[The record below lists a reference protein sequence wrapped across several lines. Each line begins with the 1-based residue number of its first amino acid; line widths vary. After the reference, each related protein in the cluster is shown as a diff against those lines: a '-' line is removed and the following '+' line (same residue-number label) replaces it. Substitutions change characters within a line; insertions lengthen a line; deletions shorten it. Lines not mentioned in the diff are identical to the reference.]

1 MQRKTRFAVFALV
14 LAISGWVFYS
24 LYNTGHR
31 FFDLK
36 IYMRALDWWTSG
48 HDLYSYSQPD
58 FLQGALYFTYPPFAA
73 LLMLPFSFLPLGTVE
88 VLLTIGTV
96 AATIVTTIWIFRA
109 LKLDFKWIIFAIPLI
124 LITEPMRETIPLG
137 QINMLLVLLILMD
150 LLVLAPRGSRWTGI
164 GIGLATAIKLLPG
177 IFIVYLLLTR
187 QWRAAITSMVTAAA
201 ATLIAA
207 AAAPQASWDFWTGA
221 LWDTT
226 RVGRTDITGNQS
238 LLGLL
243 HRLVA
248 PEEPNR
254 VIWIVVVAAALAFGL
269 WRAVI
274 AHRNGNEVAA
284 LAITGLVGG
293 LISPIT
299 WPHHLYW
306 FVPALLAALAARAWP
321 LAAAGYA
328 VAVFGVVSVLDYG
341 IAAQPTDSPGEFL
354 ARNAFTLLS
363 LALIA
368 FVPIRH
374 YPTTRP
380 D

>member
-1 MQRKTRFAVFALV
+1 MQRKTRYALFALV
-14 LAISGWVFYS
+14 VAASGWVFYS
-24 LYNTGHR
+24 LYNTGHH

-48 HDLYSYSQPD
+48 HDLYDYSQPD
-58 FLQGALYFTYPPFAA
+58 FLQKYLYFTYPPFAA
-73 LLMLPFSFLPLGTVE
+73 LLLLPFSLLPLGLVE

-109 LKLDFKWIIFAIPLI
+109 LKLDFKWVIFAIPLI

-137 QINMLLVLLILMD
+137 QINMLLVLLVLMD
-150 LLVLAPRGSRWTGI
+150 LLVLRPRGSRWMGV

-177 IFIVYLLLTR
+177 IFILYLLLTR
-187 QWRAAITSMVTAAA
+187 QWRAAITSMVTAVA
-201 ATLIAA
+201 ATVITAVV
-207 AAAPQASWDFWTGA
+207 APRASWDFWTAA

-248 PEEPNR
+248 PAEPNR
-254 VIWIVVVAAALAFGL
+254 VIWVALALAVLAFGL

-284 LAITGLVGG
+284 LAITGLVGS

-306 FVPALLAALAARAWP
+306 FVPALLAALAARAWL
-321 LAAAGYA
+321 LAIAGYA
-328 VAVFGVVSVLDYG
+328 VTVYGVVSVHDYG
-341 IAAQPTDSPGEFL
+341 VAAQPTDSVKEFL

-374 YPTTRP
+374 YPTTQP